1 MNIDIQKWAPW
12 NWFKNEEEQQ
22 GHSVPVRQGG
32 KASNVPAAYNHHPL
46 WELHQEMDRLFE
58 RAFQGFNVPSLNR
71 ALSPSGSALLKPN
84 VDIKEAKNSYT
95 ISVEVPGVDE
105 NDVKLKLSGNALTI
119 SGEKKHEKEE
129 KDEHYHSIERS
140 YGSFKRVLSLPQDA
154 KGDDVKA
161 KFKNGVLTVTVPRKQ
176 VEKPQSET
184 KVIEI
189 NKAA

>member
-12 NWFKNEEEQQ
+12 NWFKNEEQQQ
-22 GHSVPVRQGG
+22 GASVPVQGQNR
-32 KASNVPAAYNHHPL
+32 SSVPSTYSQHPL
-46 WELHQEMDRLFE
+46 WELHREMDRLFE
-58 RAFQGFNVPSLNR
+58 RAFQGFGP
-71 ALSPSGSALLKPN
+71 LSSGLPTSAQSLLKPN
-84 VDIKEAKNSYT
+84 VDIKENKKSYT
-95 ISVEVPGVDE
+95 ISVEVPGVE
-105 NDVKLKLSGNALTI
+105 EGDVKLELADGALTI

-154 KGDDVKA
+154 KEDDIKA
-161 KFKNGVLTVTVPRKQ
+161 KFKNGVLTITVPRKQ
-176 VEKPQSET
+176 IAKPENET